1 MATVTFSAAD
11 DLLYAYLAGEIDH
24 DATKNTID
32 MEGMFSLGNVG
43 LWRMASN
50 GYMSLTG
57 EVGELFITKI
67 LGTIILKLKYKDIVY
82 AVSKNANERYFR
94 VPTSEGGYFF
104 YFDSFNEL
112 KEAIE
117 KGKQQTDY

>member
-1 MATVTFSAAD
+1 
-11 DLLYAYLAGEIDH
+11 
-24 DATKNTID
+24 
-32 MEGMFSLGNVG
+32 MFSLGNVG

-82 AVSKNANERYFR
+82 AVSKKR
-94 VPTSEGGYFF
+94 
-104 YFDSFNEL
+104 
-112 KEAIE
+112 K
-117 KGKQQTDY
+117 

>member
-1 MATVTFSAAD
+1 
-11 DLLYAYLAGEIDH
+11 
-24 DATKNTID
+24 

-67 LGTIILKLKYKDIVY
+67 LGTIILKLKYKDVVY
-82 AVSKNANERYFR
+82 AVSKRANEKHFR
-94 VPTSEGGYFF
+94 IQTSEGERLF
-104 YFDSFNEL
+104 YFDNFNEL
-112 KEAIE
+112 KETIE
-117 KGKQQTDY
+117 NNK

>member
-1 MATVTFSAAD
+1 
-11 DLLYAYLAGEIDH
+11 
-24 DATKNTID
+24 

-67 LGTIILKLKYKDIVY
+67 LGTIILKLKYKDMFTQFQKTQMKDILEYQPRKVDISSTLT
-82 AVSKNANERYFR
+82 ALMN
-94 VPTSEGGYFF
+94 
-104 YFDSFNEL
+104 
-112 KEAIE
+112 
-117 KGKQQTDY
+117 

>member
-1 MATVTFSAAD
+1 
-11 DLLYAYLAGEIDH
+11 
-24 DATKNTID
+24 

-82 AVSKNANERYFR
+82 AVSKRANEKHFR
-94 VPTSEGGYFF
+94 IQTSEGERLF

-117 KGKQQTDY
+117 KGK

>member
-1 MATVTFSAAD
+1 
-11 DLLYAYLAGEIDH
+11 
-24 DATKNTID
+24 
-32 MEGMFSLGNVG
+32 MEDMFSLGNVG

-112 KEAIE
+112 KETIE
-117 KGKQQTDY
+117 KNT

>member
-1 MATVTFSAAD
+1 
-11 DLLYAYLAGEIDH
+11 
-24 DATKNTID
+24 

-67 LGTIILKLKYKDIVY
+67 LGTIILKLKYKDLFTQFQKTQMKDILEYQPRKVDISSTLT
-82 AVSKNANERYFR
+82 ALMN
-94 VPTSEGGYFF
+94 
-104 YFDSFNEL
+104 
-112 KEAIE
+112 
-117 KGKQQTDY
+117 

>member
-1 MATVTFSAAD
+1 
-11 DLLYAYLAGEIDH
+11 
-24 DATKNTID
+24 

-67 LGTIILKLKYKDIVY
+67 LGTIILKLKYKDVVY
-82 AVSKNANERYFR
+82 AVSKRANEKHFR
-94 VPTSEGGYFF
+94 IQTSEGERLF

-117 KGKQQTDY
+117 KGK

>member
-1 MATVTFSAAD
+1 
-11 DLLYAYLAGEIDH
+11 
-24 DATKNTID
+24 
-32 MEGMFSLGNVG
+32 MEDMFSLGNVG
-43 LWRMASN
+43 LWKYVTNSSWAP
-50 GYMSLTG
+50 TG

-67 LGTIILKLKYKDIVY
+67 LGTIILKLKYKDVVY

-112 KEAIE
+112 KETIE
-117 KGKQQTDY
+117 NNK